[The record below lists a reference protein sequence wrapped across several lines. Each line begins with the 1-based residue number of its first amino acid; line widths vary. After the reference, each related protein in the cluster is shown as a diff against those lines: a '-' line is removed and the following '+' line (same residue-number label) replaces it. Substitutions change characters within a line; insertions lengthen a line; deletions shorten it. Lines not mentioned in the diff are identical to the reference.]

1 MRDETSPSFDRS
13 VLLFPSWAKAYVR
26 DLTDPR
32 LSVLLFG
39 GDADGQEDGCRKRGG
54 EGPDGTPCTR
64 DGAGS

>member
-1 MRDETSPSFDRS
+1 MSENTTNHHNRS
-13 VLLFPSWAKAYVR
+13 VPLLPSWAKAYVR

-39 GDADGQEDGCRKRGG
+39 DDTDGQEDECRNGGG

-64 DGAGS
+64 AGAAS